1 MTDHPSGPG
10 ARRNRFAGGLLLTL
24 VISELTVATA
34 YIHLNLGGP
43 LFTLNGL
50 GYLVLGVTYVVAAV
64 APVHAI
70 RRFGWLPRI
79 GLAGYTLVTIGAY
92 LVIGPWFDLG
102 WIAKG
107 IEVAIVGLLVVDM
120 LNVYGSPS
128 GIVWAAVDS
137 FAALRRRGGPSHA

>member
-1 MTDHPSGPG
+1 MTYHPSRPG
-10 ARRNRFAGGLLLTL
+10 ARMNRFAGGLLLTL

-34 YIHLNLGGP
+34 YIHLNLGGL

-50 GYLVLGVTYVVAAV
+50 GYLVLGATYIVAAV
-64 APVHAI
+64 TPVDAI

-107 IEVAIVGLLVVDM
+107 IEVAIVGLLIVDM
-120 LNVYGSPS
+120 LNVYESPT

-137 FAALRRRGGPSHA
+137 FATLRRRGGPSRA

>member
-1 MTDHPSGPG
+1 MTHPSRPG
-10 ARRNRFAGGLLLTL
+10 ARRSRFAGGLLAL

-50 GYLVLGVTYVVAAV
+50 GYLALLATYIVATVVPAD
-64 APVHAI
+64 AI

-79 GLAGYTLVTIGAY
+79 GLAGYATVTIGAY

-102 WIAKG
+102 LITKG
-107 IEVAIVGLLVVDM
+107 IELAIVGLLIVDL
-120 LNVYGSPS
+120 LNLYDSPS
-128 GIVWAAVDS
+128 GIVWAVVDS
-137 FAALRRRGGPSHA
+137 FATPRRRGGPSHA

>member
-1 MTDHPSGPG
+1 MTSYPSRPG

-34 YIHLNLGGP
+34 YIHLNLGGL
-43 LFTLNGL
+43 LFMLNGI
-50 GYLVLGVTYVVAAV
+50 GYLVLGAAYVVVAA
-64 APVHAI
+64 APFDVI

-79 GLAGYTLVTIGAY
+79 GLAGYALVTIGAY
-92 LVIGPWFDLG
+92 LAIGPWFSLG

-107 IEVAIVGLLVVDM
+107 IELAVLGLLIVDI
-120 LNVYGSPS
+120 LDVYDSPR

-137 FAALRRRGGPSHA
+137 FATLRGRGGPRHA